1 MLRQG
6 FLLLLAVGLLTTC
19 STPQPASGP
28 AAPTTAASPA
38 TATVSSAGAT
48 NQRTAGV
55 PVFSFLDTEQ
65 NAFVAAE
72 VARLT
77 LPQKAGQ
84 MTQLAMDMFFE
95 GDLYVLT
102 KPYEWSEQ
110 KLRNR
115 FDKYQIGSVLNHP
128 SGTFSTPQQWYEL
141 MNKLQSRSLKNTG
154 IPLLY
159 GIDAIHGPNYLAGST
174 LYAQPLGVAASFNE
188 ALTEKLAAM
197 TAYELKAAS
206 IPWNFSP
213 AMDVGRNPVWS
224 RTWESFGED
233 VYLNTI
239 MGAAMVRGYQGDG
252 VDGKYN
258 VAACLK
264 HFTGYGFNK
273 TGRDRNPS
281 YVPERQLREYYLP
294 QYQNAID
301 QGAITLMINSGE
313 LNGIPVHASKYL
325 LTDVLR
331 GELGFEGLAVSDWA
345 DVVFLNTRHRV
356 APTMKEAAR
365 MAIMAGMDMS
375 MTPVRTDFPEHVVE
389 LVEEGSIPLARINEA
404 VARILAVKVKMG
416 LYAQNTW
423 NPADFP
429 SYGGPEHAALA
440 KQSAEEAIVL
450 LKNLSGTLPLAKA
463 RRVFVTGPAA
473 EGMRP
478 LNGGWTYSWQGD
490 QADEYLGD
498 YNTIREAVARV
509 FANAEYIAGLDFD
522 GPKDIDNALAA
533 AGRADVIVACMGE
546 NSYTEIEGNIDAFR
560 LPDAQYDYFAKLVA
574 TGKPVI
580 LVMASGRPRIITE
593 MAERAAAVIYAPYPG
608 PQGGDAIAN
617 VLSGDV
623 NPSGRLPLTYP
634 KDPNAFVMYDH
645 KGTETVHNGYAPL
658 YEFGH
663 GLSYTDFTYSDL
675 TLSSATLNEGDTV
688 TASVTVTNS
697 GSRAGKHSVLLFSRD
712 EFATVT
718 PHNKRLRA
726 FAKVNLAPGTSET
739 VTFTIT
745 PQDLAFIGLDYEWTT
760 EPGAFTLMVG
770 DKLAKLNF
778 TAKK

>member
-1 MLRQG
+1 MIRRTLT
-6 FLLLLAVGLLTTC
+6 LLLFTGLLLTC
-19 STPQPASGP
+19 STPQATAPATTTP
-28 AAPTTAASPA
+28 AATPATSPTMMPETAA
-38 TATVSSAGAT
+38 
-48 NQRTAGV
+48 RTYGV
-55 PVFSFLDTEQ
+55 PTFSFLDEKQ
-65 NAFVAAE
+65 NAFVASE
-72 VARLT
+72 VARLS
-77 LPQKAGQ
+77 LAQKAGQ

-102 KPYEWSEQ
+102 KPYKWSEQ
-110 KLRNR
+110 KLQER
-115 FDKYQIGSVLNHP
+115 FDALHVGSVLNHP
-128 SGTFSTPQQWYEL
+128 SSTYPTPEQWHEL
-141 MNKLQSRSLKNTG
+141 MMKLQSRALKNDG
-154 IPLLY
+154 VPLLY

-188 ALTEKLAAM
+188 ALTEKLAAI

-233 VYLNTI
+233 IYLNKM

-264 HFTGYGFNK
+264 HFTGYGFNT

-281 YVPERQLREYYLP
+281 YIPERQLREYYLP
-294 QYQNAID
+294 QYQHAID

-313 LNGIPVHASKYL
+313 VNGVPLHASEYM

-331 GELGFEGLAVSDWA
+331 GELGFEGLAVSDWE
-345 DVVFLNTRHRV
+345 DVVFLKTRHRV
-356 APTMKEAAR
+356 APTLKEAAR
-365 MAIMAGMDMS
+365 IAIMAGMDMS
-375 MTPVRTDFPEHVVE
+375 MTPVTTDFPRHVQE
-389 LVEEGSIPLARINEA
+389 LVNEGKIPQGRIDEA
-404 VARILAVKVKMG
+404 VARIIAVKVKLG

-423 NPADFP
+423 DPADFP
-429 SYGGPEHAALA
+429 KYGGPEHAALA
-440 KQSAEEAIVL
+440 KQSSEEAIVL
-450 LKNLSGTLPLAKA
+450 LKNTGGALPLAKNK
-463 RRVFVTGPAA
+463 RVLVTGPAA

-478 LNGGWTYSWQGD
+478 LNGGWTYSWQGN

-498 YNTIREAVARV
+498 YNTIQEAVTKE
-509 FANAEYIAGLDFD
+509 FAGAEYHAGMDFD
-522 GPKDIDNALAA
+522 GPKDMDEALAA
-533 AGRADVIVACMGE
+533 AQRADVIIACMGE
-546 NSYTEIEGNIDAFR
+546 NSYTEIEGNIEEFR
-560 LPDAQYDYFAKLVA
+560 LPQAQYDYYAKLVA

-593 MAERAAAVIYAPYPG
+593 MNDKAAAVIYAPYPG

-617 VLSGDV
+617 ILSGDV

-634 KDPNAFVMYDH
+634 RNPNAFVLYDH
-645 KGTETVHNGYAPL
+645 KGTEEVRKGYDPL

-663 GLSYTDFTYSDL
+663 GLSYTDFTYGNL
-675 TLSSATLNEGDTV
+675 TLSSGSLTTGGTV
-688 TASVTVTNS
+688 TASVTVTNE
-697 GSRAGKHSVLLFSRD
+697 GTRAGKHSVLLFSRD

-718 PHNKRLRA
+718 PNNRRLRA
-726 FAKVNLAPGTSET
+726 FTKVELAPGASQT
-739 VTFTIT
+739 VSFQIK
-745 PQDLAFIGLDYEWTT
+745 PEDLAFIGLDNEWVT

-770 DKLAKLNF
+770 DKKTTLNYV
-778 TAKK
+778 AKK